1 MTRPAPV
8 SRRALLASLAGLP
21 LAACVAETARPAPR
35 VPRFREV
42 RVDTGPFAAK
52 GVSNYAAKVGDR
64 LRIAVAAA
72 FAGRLA
78 PGDAAAPMLV
88 IEVSEVRLASYVG
101 GASHGLFDN
110 SGGENDDTM
119 VGTLVLLSP
128 KGTAIDRRRHFV
140 STDAATSGDWRLP
153 DNEDRRLDALCRV
166 YAAWAV
172 REFD

>member
-1 MTRPAPV
+1 MTSSALV
-8 SRRALLASLAGLP
+8 SRRALLASLAGLS
-21 LAACVAETARPAPR
+21 LAGCVAETAGPAPR
-35 VPRFREV
+35 IARFREV

-52 GVSNYAAKVGDR
+52 GVSNYAAKVAER

-78 PGDAAAPMLV
+78 PGEASAPILL

-101 GASHGLFDN
+101 GASHGLFDR

-119 VGTLVLLSP
+119 VGTLVLLSA
-128 KGTAIDRRRHFV
+128 KGRAIDRRRHFA
-140 STDAATSGDWRLP
+140 SSDAATAGDWRLP
-153 DNEDRRLDALCRV
+153 DNEDRRLDALCRL

-172 REFD
+172 REYD